1 MPQCDAEPS
10 PSSSS
15 PPSPPVMSNCPDCD
29 ASLAL
34 LRIIPGRAGA
44 EYWTLRCTH
53 CGGIHLSI
61 VEAAATPSTS

>member
-1 MPQCDAEPS
+1 MPRCDAEPNPSSAS
-10 PSSSS
+10 PSS
-15 PPSPPVMSNCPDCD
+15 PPVKSNCPDCN
-29 ASLAL
+29 AQLAL

-61 VEAAATPSTS
+61 VETAAAAQTS

>member
-1 MPQCDAEPS
+1 MPRCDAEPS
-10 PSSSS
+10 PSS

-29 ASLAL
+29 AQLAL
-34 LRIIPGRAGA
+34 LRIIPGRTA

-61 VEAAATPSTS
+61 VEGAATSPTS